1 MPTTVR
7 DVMTTDLKTV
17 QASGPVR
24 DAARMM
30 ADNDIGTV
38 LVLKDDGSLCGIVT
52 DRDITVRSAAG
63 GADPNT
69 QPVDEVC
76 SHSVTS
82 VDVDDS
88 AADAAKTMS
97 DKALRRVPVLSDGH
111 LVGIVSLGDLAIEM
125 DRRSVLGDISAAAP
139 NN

>member
-1 MPTTVR
+1 
-7 DVMTTDLKTV
+7 
-17 QASGPVR
+17 
-24 DAARMM
+24 
-30 ADNDIGTV
+30 
-38 LVLKDDGSLCGIVT
+38 
-52 DRDITVRSAAG
+52 
-63 GADPNT
+63 
-69 QPVDEVC
+69 VC